1 MSQCGRIPGDP
12 CSNFNCT
19 TPAQVGDDQMSIQ
32 GAGSLVNGAGFLRLI
47 NEVPGG
53 PGWVPGGV
61 TTRARGF
68 WDGGVEA
75 DHLGNSMVYGI
86 YIYNYSILYWLVVSN
101 IFIFHNIW
109 DKPSRRLIFFK
120 MVKTTN
126 QYSIL
131 YSCWA
136 L

>member
-86 YIYNYSILYWLVVSN
+86 YIYITIVYYTGWWFQTFLFSIIYGINLPV
-101 IFIFHNIW
+101 
-109 DKPSRRLIFFK
+109 D
-120 MVKTTN
+120 
-126 QYSIL
+126 
-131 YSCWA
+131 
-136 L
+136 